1 MTQSLYQETI
11 SSYLAAARN
20 IQSRLNIN
28 EIEKLAIALK
38 NTREAN
44 GTVYILGNGG
54 SASTASHF
62 ATDLGVGTLKVCKPV
77 RAVSLTDNMAV
88 ITAISN
94 DKSYESVFQ
103 QQLELLGREGDLLI
117 LISASGNSKN
127 LISALNSSRKI
138 GMSVFSMT
146 GFDGGLLRL
155 MTSDANVHVPSQLGE
170 YGLVEDAHLAICH
183 VVTECIRNK

>member
-44 GTVYILGNGG
+44 RTVYILGNGG

-127 LISALNSSRKI
+127 LISALHSSRKI

-146 GFDGGLLRL
+146 GFDGGLLRE

-183 VVTECIRNK
+183 IVTECIRNK

>member
-1 MTQSLYQETI
+1 MRKSLYQETI

-44 GTVYILGNGG
+44 RTVYILGNGG

-170 YGLVEDAHLAICH
+170 YGLVEDAHLSICH
-183 VVTECIRNK
+183 IVTECIRNK